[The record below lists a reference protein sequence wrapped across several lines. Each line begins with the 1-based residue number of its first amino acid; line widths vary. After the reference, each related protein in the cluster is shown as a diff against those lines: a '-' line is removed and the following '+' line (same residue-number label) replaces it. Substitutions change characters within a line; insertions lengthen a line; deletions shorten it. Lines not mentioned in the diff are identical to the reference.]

1 MLMYVSFFNFI
12 FDVDKL
18 LNDFLNK
25 SKNFVFDVKIFF
37 IFIIIIY
44 IIIGKNY

>member
-1 MLMYVSFFNFI
+1 MLMYASFFNLT

-18 LNDFLNK
+18 SNDFLNK
-25 SKNFVFDVKIFF
+25 SKNSALDVKIFF
-37 IFIIIIY
+37 IFITIIY